1 MFTIV
6 RWLVVRVHKLLMK
19 RNDEMNRTYLIAI
32 FLLLIASSF
41 FCDILG
47 IHSFFGA
54 FIVGIICPKSGK
66 FNVELFP
73 KLELITVELLLP
85 LYFFCC

>member
-6 RWLVVRVHKLLMK
+6 RWLVVRAHKYLME
-19 RNDEMNRTYLIAI
+19 RNDEMNRTFLIGI

-54 FIVGIICPKSGK
+54 FIVGILCPK
-66 FNVELFP
+66 
-73 KLELITVELLLP
+73 
-85 LYFFCC
+85 